1 MRNSADGFTLIELL
15 IVVAI
20 IGILAG
26 ITAHHVLAAKA
37 AANEASAIGSLRAV
51 HSGQATYSSTC
62 ASGAYA
68 TSMAMLANGRF
79 ASADVALPNK
89 NGYAFDLT
97 NTLGSD
103 GPTDCNGNPSKT
115 AYYASATPVSNLT
128 GIRAFAINQFGA
140 VWQDT
145 TGTPPAEP
153 FVSAGTVQPLMSR

>member
-1 MRNSADGFTLIELL
+1 MPTKDDGFTLVELL

-26 ITAHHVLAAKA
+26 ITAHHVLAAKV
-37 AANEASAIGSLRAV
+37 AANEASAIGTLRAV

-68 TSMAMLANGRF
+68 TSMALLASGRF
-79 ASADVALPNK
+79 ASADVALASK
-89 NGYAFDLT
+89 HGYTFDLT
-97 NTLGSD
+97 NTLGDD

-128 GIRAFAINQFGA
+128 GLRAFAINQFGA

-145 TGTPPAEP
+145 TGTPPVEP
-153 FVSAGTVQPLMSR
+153 FVDSGSVHPLQAR